1 MHFKNAASIL
11 GNRWIQILLWVLL
24 TATQTHAATL
34 SLLTGFTGSSGNF
47 DGPVATAQL
56 FYPTAVTADGV
67 GNVYIA
73 TGLGMIKK
81 VDSAGNVSTLAGRSG
96 DFGITDGRGAAARF
110 QSVTAIVVDSAG
122 TLHVLDNRQ
131 VVRRIT
137 ADGEV
142 TTLAT
147 LPDEARGLAVSPVTG
162 VVHAIF
168 GDGGIVEVHPDGRIT
183 VPSWPMPWKLS
194 PGNSSPADVALDA
207 SDNLYVLVPTGLY
220 RLPPDRS
227 TAVLLAPLQFA
238 YYAYYWKIAVD
249 PSGAQIYITNERN
262 VYGLSSGSQPVL
274 LAGPGTN
281 DLLSTGARDGAGSQA
296 LFAFIEGVTTD
307 RSGGVLVADGSN
319 HAIRRISMAGEVT
332 TVVGRLP
339 VIGVVNGAPGTAR
352 FSHINGLA
360 ATRGGALWVAD
371 AEPSGSSGLIR
382 GVAADGTVTTLLGQA
397 GGMSTS
403 PRIEWPVGIAVAN
416 GPLGEIYF
424 EDSDECRLFK
434 YLPIIGLR
442 VLAQC
447 QWPGQSLRDLN
458 GLALRG
464 QDVYVASGNKIEWL
478 SRNGGT
484 AAIFAGSADAGFQ
497 DGLATDARFRE
508 LRDMVFDTAGNLFVA
523 DRGNA
528 VIRKITPQGQVSTFA
543 GMPGE
548 RGSVDGQG
556 SNARFLMPGAL
567 AIDAAGNLYV
577 GDIADFTVR
586 KITPDGSVQTIAG
599 ISGMGRFVPGAA
611 PGGLEPVSGL
621 AVFGDK
627 LYIAMP
633 QGIAVLQPLP

>member
-11 GNRWIQILLWVLL
+11 GNRWIQILLWVFL

-47 DGPVATAQL
+47 DGPAATAQL

-67 GNVYIA
+67 GNTYVA
-73 TGLGMIKK
+73 TGLGTIKK
-81 VDSAGNVSTLAGRSG
+81 VDTAGNVSTLAGRSG
-96 DFGITDGRGAAARF
+96 DLGLTDGRGAAARF
-110 QSVTAIVVDSAG
+110 QSITAMVVDGAG
-122 TLHVLDNRQ
+122 TLHVLDDGRI
-131 VVRRIT
+131 VRRIT
-137 ADGEV
+137 VGGDV

-147 LPDEARGLAVSPVTG
+147 LSGEVRGMALSPVTG
-162 VVHAIF
+162 VIHAIF
-168 GDGGIVEVHPDGRIT
+168 GDGGIVEIQPDGR
-183 VPSWPMPWKLS
+183 VVAPSWPMPWKLS
-194 PGNSSPADVALDA
+194 PPNSFNTDVALDA
-207 SDNLYVLVPTGLY
+207 ADNLYVLGSNGVY

-227 TAVLLAPLQFA
+227 TAVLLVTLE
-238 YYAYYWKIAVD
+238 YAYQWKISLN
-249 PSGAQIYITNERN
+249 PSGTQLYVANELN
-262 VYGLSSGSQPVL
+262 VYALSSGSQLVL
-274 LAGPGTN
+274 LAGPGTTGS
-281 DLLSTGARDGAGSQA
+281 LSVGARDGAGLQA
-296 LFAFIEGVTTD
+296 LFSWIEGLATD
-307 RSGGVLVADGSN
+307 RFGDLLVADGSN
-319 HAIRRISMAGEVT
+319 HTIRRVSMAGEVT
-332 TVVGRLP
+332 TIVGRLP

-360 ATRGGALWVAD
+360 ATRNGTLWVAD

-397 GGMSTS
+397 GGMPTR
-403 PRIEWPVGIAVAN
+403 PRIEWPVGIAVAS
-416 GPLGEIYF
+416 GPLGEIFF
-424 EDSDECRLFK
+424 EDNDECRLFR
-434 YLPIIGLR
+434 YSPIIGLR
-442 VLAQC
+442 ILAEC
-447 QWPGQSLRDLN
+447 QWPGQSLSDLN

-464 QDVYVASGNKIEWL
+464 PYVYVASGNKIERL
-478 SRNGGT
+478 SQNGGT

-497 DGLATDARFRE
+497 DGLATDARFSE
-508 LRDMVFDTAGNLFVA
+508 LRDMVFDAAGNLFVA

-556 SNARFLMPGAL
+556 SNARFMMPGAL
-567 AIDAAGNLYV
+567 AIDAVGNLYV

-599 ISGMGRFVPGAA
+599 VSGVGRFVPGSA

>member
-1 MHFKNAASIL
+1 MHCRTTASIL
-11 GNRWIQILLWVLL
+11 GNRLTQLLLWVFLA
-24 TATQTHAATL
+24 ATQAHAADL
-34 SLLTGFTGSSGNF
+34 SLLTGFAGSTGNF
-47 DGPVATAQL
+47 DGPAATAQL
-56 FYPTAVTADGV
+56 FYPTAVAADAA

-73 TGLGMIKK
+73 TALGTIKK
-81 VDSAGNVSTLAGRSG
+81 VDSAGNVSTLAGRLG
-96 DFGITDGRGAAARF
+96 EFGITDGRGAAARF
-110 QSVTAIVVDSAG
+110 QSVSAIVADG
-122 TLHVLDNRQ
+122 TGNVHVLDDEK

-137 ADGEV
+137 AEGDV

-168 GDGGIVEVHPDGRIT
+168 GDGGIVEVHPDGRVT
-183 VPSWPMPWKLS
+183 TPSWPMPWKLP

-207 SDNLYVLVPTGLY
+207 SDNLYVFASSGLY

-227 TAVLLAPLQFA
+227 TAVLLASLQFP

-249 PSGAQIYITNERN
+249 PSGTQIYITNEHN
-262 VYGLSSGSQPVL
+262 VYGLSNGGQPVL

-281 DLLSTGARDGAGSQA
+281 DSLSPGARDGAGLQA
-296 LFAFIEGVTTD
+296 LFGFIEGVTTD
-307 RSGGVLVADGSN
+307 RFGGVLVADGFN
-319 HAIRRISMAGEVT
+319 NAIRRISSAGEVT
-332 TVVGRLP
+332 AVIGRLP

-360 ATRGGALWVAD
+360 ATRSGSLWVAD

-403 PRIEWPVGIAVAN
+403 PRIEWPVGIAVN
-416 GPLGEIYF
+416 GSSGEIFF
-424 EDSDECRLFK
+424 EDRDECRLFL
-434 YLPIIGLR
+434 YSPIVGLR
-442 VLAQC
+442 IVAQC
-447 QWPGQSLRDLN
+447 QWPNASLRNLN

-464 QDVYVASGNKIEWL
+464 QYVYVASGNKIERL
-478 SRNGGT
+478 SRNGGG
-484 AAIFAGSADAGFQ
+484 AAVFAGSADAGFQ
-497 DGLATDARFRE
+497 DGVAADARFRE
-508 LRDMVFDTAGNLFVA
+508 LRDMVFDAAGNLFVA
-523 DRGNA
+523 DQGNA
-528 VIRKITPQGQVSTFA
+528 VIRKITPDGQVSTLA

-556 SNARFLMPGAL
+556 SNARFVMPGAL
-567 AIDAAGNLYV
+567 AIDATGNLYV
-577 GDIADFTVR
+577 GDLADFTVR

-599 ISGMGRFVPGAA
+599 VSGMGRFVPGAA

-633 QGIAVLQPLP
+633 QGIAVLQPRP